1 MAKATKYADKP
12 HARIY
17 QSWLTLPAWRAM
29 RNEAQLLLV
38 HMLAEFR
45 PANNSLLEWTLTRVQ
60 RTLNCSRTIASE
72 CLTDLEKNGW
82 IKVARVGQ
90 FSGSRKPSLYRLTW
104 FASEAEDLPPTKEF
118 LQSRNPPRIRRKKNL
133 TGSNKTLPKSLLKP
147 EQVPVET
154 AARKISAC
162 EQEKKSALIYGKDAI
177 SPPGATFEPI
187 PLGSLATQLLL
198 EAEAARRPANDGGGA
213 AREALRS
220 AAPPPL
226 APQAVRNRP
235 SSNRGEH

>member
-1 MAKATKYADKP
+1 M
-12 HARIY
+12 RI
-17 QSWLTLPAWRAM
+17 
-29 RNEAQLLLV
+29 EAQLLLV
-38 HMLAEFR
+38 NMLAEFR

-90 FSGSRKPSLYRLTW
+90 FSGSRKPSLYRLTC

-133 TGSNKTLPKSLLKP
+133 TGSNKTLPKSLLEP
-147 EQVPVET
+147 EQVLVET
-154 AARKISAC
+154 EARKISPC
-162 EQEKKSALIYGKDAI
+162 EQGKKSALTYGKDAT
-177 SPPGATFEPI
+177 SPPAATFEAI
-187 PLGSLATQLLL
+187 ALEDLATQLLL
-198 EAEAARRPANDGGGA
+198 EAEAARHPANDGGGA

-226 APQAVRNRP
+226 APRTVRNR
-235 SSNRGEH
+235 STSNRAEH

>member
-1 MAKATKYADKP
+1 MAKATKFADKP

-17 QSWLTLPAWRAM
+17 QSWLALPAWRAM
-29 RNEAQLLLV
+29 RIEAQLLLV

-45 PANNSLLEWTLTRVQ
+45 PANNSRLEWTLTRVQ
-60 RTLNCSRTIASE
+60 QTLNCSRTIASE

-82 IKVARVGQ
+82 VKVARVGQ

-104 FASEAEDLPPTKEF
+104 FASEAEDLPATKEF

-133 TGSNKTLPKSLLKP
+133 TGSNKTPPKSLLKP

-154 AARKISAC
+154 DARKISAC
-162 EQEKKSALIYGKDAI
+162 EQEKKSALTYGKDAT

-226 APQAVRNRP
+226 APQTVRYR
-235 SSNRGEH
+235 SRSNGGEH